1 MCALK
6 NGSFYLYCTHF
17 EFLKF
22 ECAREGSV
30 PKVDVQRSVFC
41 AWEGLPL
48 PRVELTKGEYI
59 CVQLTSFCAVLSFA
73 RCGIKKQINLAFLK
87 TIII

>member
-1 MCALK
+1 M
-6 NGSFYLYCTHF
+6 
-17 EFLKF
+17 
-22 ECAREGSV
+22 
-30 PKVDVQRSVFC
+30 DVQRSFTVPGR
-41 AWEGLPL
+41 APPL